1 MKKLFVTIHL
11 FLIFTIIS
19 FLLTEQSFAGSINKF
34 YNLQINITN
43 NSSGDCFLTK
53 NQILYGK
60 LYESNLPDVIYN
72 GQTAHFEMYYQNPDS
87 YNSAL
92 LLTYQCGNT
101 QEITLFSHY
110 IWTHGK
116 GAKYTLKGV
125 ALNATDLKTK
135 VSYQYPK
142 NNILTTSTPPIIK
155 WTLINP

>member
-19 FLLTEQSFAGSINKF
+19 FLLTEQSFAGSINKV
-34 YNLQINITN
+34 YNLKINITN

-53 NQILYGK
+53 SQILYGK

-72 GQTAHFEMYYQNPDS
+72 GQTAHFGMYYQTRDP

-110 IWTHGK
+110 IWTHSK
-116 GAKYTLKGV
+116 GASYTLKGV

-135 VSYQYPK
+135 VSYKYIS
-142 NNILTTSTPPIIK
+142 NNRSPVIN